1 MADIRR
7 QPGGSKK
14 MNAINK
20 TSYPRWQLALQSMK
34 KLLLS
39 EWEMVSVFGRKRILS
54 NLSQEL

>member
-1 MADIRR
+1 MADISS

-20 TSYPRWQLALQSMK
+20 TSYPRGQLALQSMK

-39 EWEMVSVFGRKRILS
+39 EWEMVSVFGRKRRLS
-54 NLSQEL
+54 SLSQEL